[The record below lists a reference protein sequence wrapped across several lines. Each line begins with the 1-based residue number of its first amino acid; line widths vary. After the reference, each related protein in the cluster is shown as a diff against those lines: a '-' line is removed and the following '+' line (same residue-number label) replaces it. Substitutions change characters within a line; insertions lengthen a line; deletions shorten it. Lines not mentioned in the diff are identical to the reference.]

1 MKKLILAVAII
12 SLAWFGIAKADS
24 HTSPQQ
30 FVDNL
35 TQVPVKVQSF
45 LSSEIEKTKAYQAQ
59 SWIKMKADFAKL
71 KNIFIKN

>member
-12 SLAWFGIAKADS
+12 SLAWFGLAKADS
-24 HTSPQQ
+24 TSPQQ

-35 TQVPVKVQSF
+35 AQVPVKVQSF
-45 LSSEIEKTKAYQAQ
+45 LSSEIEKTKEYQAQ